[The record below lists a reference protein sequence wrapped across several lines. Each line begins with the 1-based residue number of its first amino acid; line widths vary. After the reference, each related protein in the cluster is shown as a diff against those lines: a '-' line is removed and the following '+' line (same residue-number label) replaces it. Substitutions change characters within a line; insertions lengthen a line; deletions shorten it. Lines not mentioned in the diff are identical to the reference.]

1 MNCESCGWSNATD
14 NRFCGQCGTAFP
26 VGCPSCGALLPA
38 GQPFCGQCG
47 EAVPGAAGAAQGG
60 AATQGPPSISE
71 LRLASVLFVD
81 LVEYTPL
88 TQGWDAEE
96 VRQLLTGYYEVASTI
111 VQRYGGVVEK
121 FIGDAVVAAW
131 GARLSREDDAARAV
145 RAGLEIVAAVS
156 AHGEA
161 NRVPGLA
168 ARAGVVTG
176 QVASWSGAGPGLVA
190 GDRVNLAARVQSGAE
205 PGGVLV
211 DDVTMRATRSSV
223 AYADAGERLLKG
235 FSEPLALWRAL
246 RALAPRGGARGADA
260 LEASFVG
267 RSREL
272 SMVKELFHATSAEGR
287 ARLVAVSGVAGI
299 GKSRLAWEFGSSTSR
314 GSSTRSSG
322 TAVVARRTA
331 TGSRS
336 GPLPR

>member
-1 MNCESCGWSNATD
+1 MNMDAKTTVGGGYRRRRGVSTSRFRGSRVHDLVRGWRVCAASCLVAFAATWSESRVGTAGPTLRGQIGALMNCESCGWSNATD

-26 VGCPSCGALLPA
+26 VGCPVRALLPA

-176 QVASWSGAGPGLVA
+176 QVGSWSGAGPGLVA
-190 GDRVNLAARVQSGAE
+190 WRLGE
-205 PGGVLV
+205 P
-211 DDVTMRATRSSV
+211 RSACPV
-223 AYADAGERLLKG
+223 R
-235 FSEPLALWRAL
+235 
-246 RALAPRGGARGADA
+246 RGAW
-260 LEASFVG
+260 
-267 RSREL
+267 R
-272 SMVKELFHATSAEGR
+272 R
-287 ARLVAVSGVAGI
+287 AR
-299 GKSRLAWEFGSSTSR
+299 R
-314 GSSTRSSG
+314 
-322 TAVVARRTA
+322 
-331 TGSRS
+331 
-336 GPLPR
+336 